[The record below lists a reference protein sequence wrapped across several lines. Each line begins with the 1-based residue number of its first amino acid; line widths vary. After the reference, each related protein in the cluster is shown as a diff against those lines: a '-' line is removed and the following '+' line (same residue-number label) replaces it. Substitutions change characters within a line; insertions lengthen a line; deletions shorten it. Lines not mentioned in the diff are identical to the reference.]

1 MKVLLTGFE
10 PFKKEKVNP
19 SWEVLKAISEE
30 DIGVSIVVKQLPVV
44 FDEAKR
50 KAVEFFDQVQPDVVL
65 HLGEAGGRTHIS
77 VERIAINCDDASS
90 KDNKGKKRNE
100 RRIESDGEDG
110 LFTTVPVK
118 KIVEALKRNGIPA
131 VVSNSAGTYLCN
143 HVLYAVLHHVKKNG
157 LTVKVGF
164 IHLPYLPQQ
173 TIDKPGKASMSLDV
187 MVEAV
192 KIAVREC
199 EE

>member
-1 MKVLLTGFE
+1 MKVLVTGFE

-19 SWEVLKAISEE
+19 SWEVCKALSQEE
-30 DIGVSIVVKQLPVV
+30 DVQVVTRQLPVV
-44 FDEAKR
+44 FDEAKK
-50 KAVEFFDQVQPDVVL
+50 KAVEYVDQVNPDVVL

-90 KDNKGKKRNE
+90 KDNKGQKRDN
-100 RRIESDGEDG
+100 RKIEPDGEDG
-110 LFTTVPVK
+110 LFTTIPVK
-118 KIVEALKRNGIPA
+118 KIVKALKEASIPA

-143 HVLYAVLHHVKKNG
+143 HVLYATLHHVKQNN
-157 LTVKVGF
+157 LPTKVGF

-173 TIDKPGKASMSLDV
+173 TVDKPGKASMSLDV

-192 KIAVREC
+192 NITIKEC
-199 EE
+199 KA